1 MVSPFNILQQSP
13 HDVDP
18 SEPQTSGSVPRPSK
32 WVPSRYTVRA
42 TTEDGRLILW
52 NTFSG
57 SMSAFASDQAENIKI
72 LLRRPGVEGSPEGML
87 KYLIDKGF
95 MVKEDTNEY
104 RRLQLAFGQQHYRT
118 DTLELILLASED
130 CNFRCTY
137 CYEQFVRGTMQPRV
151 REAIKKLIT
160 QRLDGL
166 RFLRVSWFGGEPLY
180 GLPAIEDLGPFFLAH
195 TAEHSVGYHSTMT
208 TNGYLLTPEVAE
220 KLLAWKITAY
230 QITIDGSPE
239 DHDHSRPAR
248 DGRGTFATIL
258 ANLKAL
264 SQRKDDYNVTIRVNY
279 DRQNH
284 SRIDRFLDVV
294 QKEFIHDSRFKIRF
308 HSVGRWGGPNDE
320 QLDVCGLDEAT
331 KVKRELEREALDRG
345 LNIGQGIK
353 EINRFGAEV
362 CYAARPYNFIIGA
375 SGKVMKCTVA
385 LDTADYNVVGEIND
399 DGELKLDQD
408 KMALWTEP
416 AFETDVKCQKCVVV
430 PICQGTHCPLVRIEE
445 NRSPCTPIRLNLKP
459 KLLQTYDL
467 LQGQAHKRSVTLT
480 T

>member
-1 MVSPFNILQQSP
+1 MASPFNILQQSP
-13 HDVDP
+13 HDLSP
-18 SEPQTSGSVPRPSK
+18 AEPRTANPGPAPAR

-42 TTEDGRLILW
+42 TTEDGKLILW

-57 SMSAFASDQAENIKI
+57 AMSVFEAGQVENIKT
-72 LLRRPGVEGSPEGML
+72 LLQRSGIGGHPAGML

-95 MVKEDTNEY
+95 MVKDGTNEY
-104 RRLQLAFGQQHYRT
+104 RRLQHAFGQQHYRT
-118 DTLELILLASED
+118 DSLELILLASED

-137 CYEQFVRGTMQPRV
+137 CYEQFARGTMQPRV
-151 REAIKKLIT
+151 REAIKKLIEN
-160 QRLDGL
+160 RLDNL

-180 GLPAIEDLGPFFLAH
+180 GLAAIEDLGPFFVAK
-195 TAEHSVGYHSTMT
+195 TGEHSLGYHSTMT

-220 KLLAWKITAY
+220 KLLAWKITGY
-230 QITIDGSPE
+230 QITIDGSLE
-239 DHDHSRPAR
+239 DHDHSRPTR
-248 DGRGTFATIL
+248 EGGGTFATIL
-258 ANLKAL
+258 ANLKEL
-264 SQRKDDYNVTIRVNY
+264 SRRKEDYVVTIRVNY

-284 SRIDRFLDVV
+284 SRIKDFLDVV
-294 QKEFIHDSRFKIRF
+294 QGEFRHDSRFKVRF

-331 KVKRELEREALDRG
+331 KVKRELEKEALERG
-345 LNIGQGIK
+345 LSIGQGIK

-375 SGKVMKCTVA
+375 SGKVMKCTVS
-385 LDTADYNVVGEIND
+385 LDTADYNVVGEIGD
-399 DGELKLDQD
+399 DGELVLDQD

-416 AFETDVKCQKCVVV
+416 AFETDTKCQKCVVV

-459 KLLQTYDL
+459 KLIQTYDL
-467 LQGQAHKRSVTLT
+467 LQHRARKASVPLT